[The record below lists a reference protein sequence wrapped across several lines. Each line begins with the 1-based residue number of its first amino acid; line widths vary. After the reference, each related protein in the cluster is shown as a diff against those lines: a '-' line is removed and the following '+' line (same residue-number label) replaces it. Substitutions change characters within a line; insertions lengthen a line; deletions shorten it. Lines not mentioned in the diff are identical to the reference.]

1 MLSGVT
7 AASPHMTAQAAGH
20 TPSKKKILLSS
31 ARPKGGDDTGTRT
44 SEPSGVQSTTAE
56 EAAEAAQNFLPE
68 LGAGCVLSFSDPFG
82 SSRQNYSE
90 MEFATASRIRPH
102 LVDVPALSGPRA
114 STSTVKKVG

>member
-44 SEPSGVQSTTAE
+44 SEPSGVQITTAE
-56 EAAEAAQNFLPE
+56 EAAAVAQNFFPE
-68 LGAGCVLSFSDPFG
+68 FKRGQVESYPFG
-82 SSRQNYSE
+82 S
-90 MEFATASRIRPH
+90 FRILSTELLRDGVRNSLPH
-102 LVDVPALSGPRA
+102 SPSSG
-114 STSTVKKVG
+114 